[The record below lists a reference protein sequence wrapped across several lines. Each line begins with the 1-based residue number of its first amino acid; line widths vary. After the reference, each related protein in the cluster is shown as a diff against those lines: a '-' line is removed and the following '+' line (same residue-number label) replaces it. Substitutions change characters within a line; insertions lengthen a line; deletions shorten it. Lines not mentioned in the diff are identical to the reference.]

1 MHVVRAFFPHFHERR
16 AGTIINVAAVGS
28 RVTFPLYS
36 RYHGTKWAVK
46 SFSESL
52 QFELHPFNSRVKI
65 VEPGP
70 IKTGFCDRSME
81 SMQKAGETA
90 PGPGKVAEVIFR
102 AATDGSL
109 R

>member
-1 MHVVRAFFPHFHERR
+1 M
-16 AGTIINVAAVGS
+16 
-28 RVTFPLYS
+28 
-36 RYHGTKWAVK
+36 K

-81 SMQKAGETA
+81 SMQKAGETEA
-90 PGPGKVAEVIFR
+90 GPGKAAEVIFR

-109 R
+109 RKLLPDRLFFGVVRGVVLR